1 MTAATH
7 AGSFALQ
14 PSSQNPS
21 WENWQSSEHNTGA
34 GFMGASAGLK
44 GGDGRTGGAGIEG
57 GEGGLSLT
65 SSHRSFG
72 ALKKALTS
80 SIVPPTY
87 TLGMPFTDSPVITSK
102 VCCTAPAKPSARICR
117 PAAHRLNN
125 AKGAGDYLG
134 CVVLRPVPQSPSRPS
149 GSCPHARWPRHLW
162 QSYRRHALGSAAHP
176 KAAAQTSERQG
187 AHPVAACWPQLA
199 APQILTWS
207 LQRAG
212 GSLACSGGVS
222 VRLAGARLTTWYSGV
237 DGTHTRLHLRRRI
250 P

>member
-125 AKGAGDYLG
+125 AKGGGLPR
-134 CVVLRPVPQSPSRPS
+134 LRGAQTCTAMPESSIRLLSARKVAAASMAILSPPCIGLCCPSESSSTNFRTPGRPPWRS
-149 GSCPHARWPRHLW
+149 MLAAAC
-162 QSYRRHALGSAAHP
+162 SAADIDVEP
-176 KAAAQTSERQG
+176 AADGWE
-187 AHPVAACWPQLA
+187 L
-199 APQILTWS
+199 S
-207 LQRAG
+207 LQWHG
-212 GSLACSGGVS
+212 
-222 VRLAGARLTTWYSGV
+222 
-237 DGTHTRLHLRRRI
+237 
-250 P
+250 